1 MRWSAKVSLV
11 SRRSPLPSVR
21 LDLWLTRIYL
31 VLSFVSTERGKNCA
45 RVSVTG
51 LYSPGVQPC
60 CGDDGLVCV
69 DLKDA
74 PVPLPR
80 PVPSQA

>member
-1 MRWSAKVSLV
+1 MRWSTKVSLA
-11 SRRSPLPSVR
+11 SRPFPSPSGR
-21 LDLWLTRIYL
+21 LNLWLTRVYL
-31 VLSFVSTERGKNCA
+31 VLSFVSTQRGKNCA
-45 RVSVTG
+45 RVSVTV
-51 LYSPGVQPC
+51 LHSPGVQPC

-69 DLKDA
+69 ELKDA